1 MEKLKTTI
9 SIEDFYKSDM
19 TLMSLPNDEPL
30 FTLIQ
35 KNNKLYTMFLLQ
47 ERTLIKKKQLLY
59 ITEILVTEPK
69 ITDLSDLIDS
79 KTTVFEFLS
88 KSKNFKIRKIND
100 LTFQNQTL
108 DNVTSIENKLPK
120 KDTYLQLDKEYKN
133 KIINYIQNTIRTTYK
148 WKLINKH

>member
-79 KTTVFEFLS
+79 KTTVFEYFS
-88 KSKNFKIRKIND
+88 KSKNFKTRKINN
-100 LTFQNQTL
+100 LTFPNQTL
-108 DNVTSIENKLPK
+108 DNVISIENKLPK
-120 KDTYLQLDKEYKN
+120 KDTYLLLDKEYKN
-133 KIINYIQNTIRTTYK
+133 KIINYIQNTIRME
-148 WKLINKH
+148 